1 MAMQPLM
8 QPINIHHFELQ
19 MQPFVQP
26 RMVPGRVRE
35 DLSIAHNWD
44 YLRIQVPVMGSSGG
58 ALRVEEWLIPSWPED
73 QYESV
78 KRAVA
83 EVYFVKHGGRPWTT
97 CFHLEEEKWE
107 TCFHLELWP
116 HRYLSSV
123 RKDALQYVWNDKRK
137 GWPRGGVV
145 DYNRL
150 ITVVYDWGPNIDW
163 TAGWAVWPPARIL
176 APSQPRM

>member
-73 QYESV
+73 QYESL

-97 CFHLEEEKWE
+97 CFHLVEEK
-107 TCFHLELWP
+107 FAQA
-116 HRYLSSV
+116 RSFGSV
-123 RKDALQYVWNDKRK
+123 RKDALQYVWHEQT
-137 GWPRGGVV
+137 PMGGGAV
-145 DYNRL
+145 DQTRV